1 MTAFDLFSIGH
12 SNIEAERFVA
22 MQRAAGVT
30 TIADV
35 RSTPFSRFC
44 PWFSAKNLAPLL
56 AAGGIGYAGYGAELG
71 GRPNDPALYRD
82 GIADFEAMARH
93 ADFQAGLDRLV
104 AEAARS
110 PLCMMCSERE
120 PLECHRCLLLAR
132 ALAARGLTIGHILH
146 DGTIEPHAVTEQRL
160 VALDRDGDSL
170 FVTGQQER
178 LAAAYLRQARAVAY
192 RGKAGKTTG
201 QAGASANRKAGVSGA
216 KKKSATRKT

>member
-56 AAGGIGYAGYGAELG
+56 ATAGIGYASYGAELG

-82 GIADFEAMARH
+82 GIADFEAMARQP
-93 ADFQAGLDRLV
+93 DFQAGLDRLV
-104 AEAARS
+104 AEAARN

-120 PLECHRCLLLAR
+120 PLECHRCLLVAR
-132 ALAARGLTIGHILH
+132 ALAARGLNVGHILY
-146 DGTIEPHAVTEQRL
+146 DGSIEPHAATEQRL
-160 VALDRDGDSL
+160 LALAGEGENL

-178 LAAAYLRQARAVAY
+178 LAAAYLRQAHAVAY
-192 RGKAGKTTG
+192 RSKAGKSSKP
-201 QAGASANRKAGVSGA
+201 ALPGATKKAAARK
-216 KKKSATRKT
+216 K